1 MGLRAARLL
10 SLVLTSAG
18 LCLAQTCATCHREI
32 AESYARTGMGR
43 SFRAVHATT
52 PIPEI
57 QGGTVHHR
65 ASDQFFSLSGN
76 RMKRYQ
82 TGFDGATVNLLEA
95 SLDYAIGSGNHA
107 VSYLHRTAA
116 GELVELPL
124 TWYPEK
130 GGYWAM
136 SPAYDRPDHAGF
148 GRKVSYRCMFCHNA
162 YPAVEREPDALESGT
177 RFPARMPEG
186 IDCERCHGPGRA
198 HIAAIRRGQSPEAV
212 RSSIVNPARLG
223 SARQMEICLQCHL
236 ETTSLDL
243 PGELMRYGR
252 GVFSYRPGEP
262 LADYALY
269 FDHAPGTGHD
279 DKFEIAGAP
288 YRLRKS
294 PCFLASNGA
303 LTCTTCHNPHDVPRG
318 AAAVAHYAQVCRGC
332 HQAIHAKQH
341 PDSEDCASC
350 HMPKRRPEDA
360 VHLTMTDHYIRRRPE
375 PSAAL
380 PLVERHDGNT
390 PAYRGEVV
398 AYYTPA
404 DPLYLAVAQVRHK
417 ANRDAGLRQ
426 LEAAIATGAPQR
438 GEFYFQLGE
447 AYRDAGQLDKAVA
460 AYREACSR
468 TPAWHHFYGLGTALS
483 AAGQLD
489 GSVEALN
496 RARQSAPQEVVV
508 LHALSATYARQGK
521 SREALAT
528 LLAALAID
536 PDSADTYNNMGVI
549 SLEMGK
555 TAEAESYLREAIQRR
570 PEIAAPRLNLGD
582 LLAQRGSLGEAKYHF
597 EAALRVDSS
606 LAAAHSG
613 YAAVLA
619 SMGNLASARAQYQ
632 EALRLDPQLTEARNN
647 LGSVLLRSGDVA
659 AAIREYRQAL
669 SGSPGS
675 ATANYNLGLALT
687 RMGNVEGARPY
698 LRKAAESSDPAVRKA
713 AQELLRT
720 PK

>member
-1 MGLRAARLL
+1 
-10 SLVLTSAG
+10 
-18 LCLAQTCATCHREI
+18 
-32 AESYARTGMGR
+32 MGR
-43 SFRAVHATT
+43 SFRAVQATA

-57 QGGTVHHR
+57 QGGTVHHA
-65 ASDQFFSLSGN
+65 ASDQFFSLSAN

-82 TGFDGATVNLLEA
+82 AGFDGATVNVLEA

-124 TWYPEK
+124 TWYREK

-162 YPAVEREPDALESGT
+162 YPGVEPGSDALEAGT

-186 IDCERCHGPGRA
+186 IDCERCHGPGQA
-198 HIAAIRRGQSPEAV
+198 HMDAIRRGQSPEAV
-212 RSSIVNPARLG
+212 RRSIVNPARL
-223 SARQMEICLQCHL
+223 APTRQMDICLQCHL

-243 PGELMRYGR
+243 PGEVMRYGR

-279 DKFEIAGAP
+279 NKFEIAGAP

-294 PCFLASNGA
+294 ACFLASGGA

-332 HQAIHAKQH
+332 HPGIAAKQH
-341 PDSEDCASC
+341 AASEDCASC
-350 HMPKRRPEDA
+350 HMKKRQPEDA

-375 PSAAL
+375 PIPEG
-380 PLVERHDGNT
+380 PLVERQDGNT

-417 ANRDAGLRQ
+417 ANLDKGLRQ
-426 LEAAIATGAPQR
+426 LEAEIASTAPQR
-438 GEFYFQLGE
+438 GEFYFQLAE
-447 AYRDAGQLDKAVA
+447 AYREAGQLEKAIA
-460 AYREACSR
+460 AYQQACSR
-468 TPAWHHFYGLGTALS
+468 TPAWRHFYGLGTALS
-483 AAGQLD
+483 AAGLLER
-489 GSVEALN
+489 SVEALN
-496 RARQSAPQEVVV
+496 RARQLAPAEVVV

-521 SREALAT
+521 SREAIGALQ
-528 LLAALAID
+528 AALAAD
-536 PDSADTYNNMGVI
+536 PDSADTYNNLGVI
-549 SLEMGK
+549 SLQMGQN
-555 TAEAESYLREAIQRR
+555 AEAEGYLREAIRRR

-582 LLAQRGSLGEAKYHF
+582 LLAGRGNLPEAKYHF

-606 LAAAHSG
+606 LAAGHTG
-613 YAAVLA
+613 YAAVLV
-619 SMGNLASARAQYQ
+619 SMGNLALARGQYE

-659 AAIREYRQAL
+659 GAIREYRTAL
-669 SGSPGS
+669 SASPES
-675 ATANYNLGLALT
+675 ATANYNLGLALI
-687 RMGNVEGARPY
+687 RLGNVEAAGPY

-713 AQELLRT
+713 AQELLRAV
-720 PK
+720 K